1 MCKGLQLLIDDA
13 VNRGM
18 QSVYD
23 ILNELIAG
31 PPEAE
36 ICTKLGVTMRDV
48 KRAKAVFDRIRNPKS
63 VPVSL

>member
-1 MCKGLQLLIDDA
+1 MCIGMQQLVDDA

-31 PPEAE
+31 TPEAE
-36 ICTKLGVTMRDV
+36 ICTKLGITMRDIR
-48 KRAKAVFDRIRNPKS
+48 KAKAIFDQIRNAKS
-63 VPVSL
+63 IPVSP